1 MAEELDPMT
10 HLPEEGDPI
19 KTKSSDD
26 FLKQLGK
33 NLVKPTLGTTIT
45 TKRDGINL
53 GGSFE
58 IENSNVGGIFDY
70 SKKADVKSYL
80 GTEFAAQNME
90 ELNKAIAENQ
100 TWTSELGRT
109 AANLIPNIAAGILEN
124 VGYMAELPG
133 AILGYDQDFNN
144 GLVEWSKKNRNP
156 FGEIYRKN
164 PNAVI
169 DTSDSAWWFE
179 QGGGL
184 FESIGEFA
192 AFGWGVGGGLGKVSS
207 AIARGVN
214 AGSKV
219 TRGLKGL
226 GQVGTSASLA
236 YTEGAMSGATVFEEV
251 YGKEYSK
258 LAELG
263 VDPLEADRLARV
275 KASESAVTTV
285 KLNTAINTM
294 LNMSSVIPFSKMST
308 MRKAEKYGINR
319 RAGETNDSLL
329 ARLNEAKAKGIAPTT
344 LKSVQRYTG
353 EAIQESAEELTN
365 VVAERVGLDTEGEK
379 SFTEHLEEA
388 FKSEEGFLSMAL
400 GAIGGVVQTG
410 VTRRLPTQKT
420 PQLKDGKPVTDK
432 DGKIVYDRI
441 SRRKLEKQ
449 TDINAHADFIT
460 SITDDLNNFQ
470 KLTTDLRSA
479 VQKGDKNKIKQIK
492 RDIFN
497 ISASN
502 AIRKG
507 AGEELK
513 ESYRQIANLSADDA
527 VEAGLAENPND
538 TEYKQLAQEA
548 IEDITEADKQW
559 KAFANKYNYGDEE
572 AVGLGKHVFNTWL
585 AKQGH
590 QKTSKQLRRENEL
603 LKNKIE
609 GEDAEGVVDAF
620 VAVQTLEKEL
630 ELQEAELQEVKKLKK
645 EIGKKGERR
654 KNRQKLKSKYGSINV
669 NDISAI
675 IEKDSEKIALQLLE
689 AQEKLKQ
696 IKLDYIEAYEN
707 EYNTKKEEHDAKYTK
722 LNKAQQQQDDAQISK
737 GKRKKVEPV
746 PYPIP
751 KKSDE
756 DLMEELFNTTQRN
769 ANTLGDI
776 STNESYAKHFDKQ
789 ASILEGSLT
798 EITSS
803 KGRTAFVKAA
813 RKDLNEKIEE
823 QKKRE
828 EKAKSKEGKAKT
840 AARKAKAKAKPKG
853 DHSGEAPTKS
863 DIKEAEKNTEKSTRE
878 SDEVWKAAFN
888 ALNVPKAGEENSPMF
903 TVSEENF
910 PSKLEGEFA
919 RYDIIKKLLLALEAE
934 EEIDITDFT
943 QIAKRGNEVLGA
955 KAFASIFGS
964 LRSIYSDVANRPEV
978 AGPEFEY
985 SQIFRTTEEQEE
997 IDSDS
1002 ISLPVNNST
1011 KEMEIK
1017 DYEKLIGEVEDAII
1031 NNTGDDS
1038 VEIKDNKG
1046 NIIGLGDLI
1055 VPAGTAFAYL
1065 AQEYGEEK
1073 FKSGRIKFSRK
1084 TTSSNEL
1091 LDSMQEPLLLSPNYY
1106 QPGEKVTI
1114 REAKEFQTV
1123 EDGEEVTYDSLAAK
1137 GEDFIPIGIYNSE
1150 GALIAYLHVPS
1161 WITPK
1166 NVANHD
1172 GNVEEQI
1179 ETLKAIRKEVLDKGE
1194 ISSEIDFKSFGKLV
1208 YNSVHE
1214 LKKDTK
1220 SKDIFIPKMRN
1231 VSEAFP
1237 DPKLTIAIGK
1247 SGTAHLAPGR
1257 QISLP
1262 DGGQLIN
1269 KKELLDGV
1277 PYAIVPT
1284 PVKGSYIAL
1293 PVRTKQIGS
1302 EYAESIAAAL
1312 DIYFDFKGGNRGDN
1326 LTDSQKKLLNDLKSE
1341 YNIDLSTEAGM
1352 EEYFSLFGYNSFLDN
1367 EQLAEINK
1375 NDSGKKY
1382 FSVKGNGIMLAGEL
1396 SRNITSYS
1404 NTDPESPGWLQ
1415 QRDMV
1420 VNHLSDM
1427 YMSLKLENL
1436 TETEAFSLPV
1446 IINNNGELSIEDRN
1460 NKKTYKDFVTGHT
1473 ETNLNALDLG
1483 NGEYAYMSQPVITI
1497 KKPKI
1502 SKEKPTQ
1509 QTSDELELKYSPVD
1523 MSTYGKTFSQADI
1536 SEGGKKIIFNSYRQV
1551 FKIKDGILTTTI
1563 NDADGKTFYPIS
1575 VDLNN
1580 TPEYKK
1586 YQEAKDKLD
1595 AERKRL
1601 VAEGVKG
1608 IDDMLRGMG
1617 ASMEVAKRQ
1626 MLEVLKNEIGKK
1638 NSVASRPNAK
1648 FSQPTQ
1654 QSSEDVTPKKTGEKI
1669 AVYVTP
1675 NSVGKIKNPEIAPF
1689 IIEVRDDG
1697 TAEVSIANSEWALSS
1712 YHNIEPLFLQ
1722 YGNMEE
1728 GDNLTIIEPAIV
1740 REQSDGTW
1748 AIIEK
1753 GKVATNSKGIKLAQE
1768 DLQEEQQQSTQEA
1781 TGKIELG
1788 DTGVSLDL
1796 GNMDL
1801 SEDED
1806 SPMLVNLSSEI
1817 TETAKEMSFAVGRN
1831 KDLVQT
1837 LNNVENIAKSL
1848 GTSVDK
1854 VLGAGGMGT
1863 AILLKNGKVL
1873 KLTGDPKEILT
1884 AQKLVKNPIPG
1895 MANYESVNLL
1905 NNGIASI
1912 VLEQL
1917 KMPSNQQQK
1926 WFDLRKELLIENE
1939 DFKNFKEGIL
1949 KFENTTNKLAKS
1961 WFENKAYLDLS
1972 EPLPNN
1978 IKERW
1983 NKEKL
1988 TKKEKAFWDSFSEEE
2003 FNNLKNAKES
2013 LNITSAEIK
2022 GDNLGFNKQNELILF
2037 DATEDISQ
2045 EDAKEW
2051 IKNNIK
2057 ISTEEDSAMPYTEA
2071 QQQVTATSIKGY
2083 VLPNTS
2089 LFRQQQIIG
2098 TVNAAIMGT
2107 LQTRKEKALLSGN
2120 KKEGELN
2127 SEEVY
2132 GLLKTHFENLI
2143 APEKNP
2149 HPILKKRLENVLS
2162 MWDDVTN
2169 ISKRQ
2174 LRALGILSTKE
2185 ELAKKDD
2192 TDIEILGS
2200 QDEVSEL
2207 DTALSEMESNYEKI
2221 NYSDSLTFMIDGK
2234 KTMSSR
2240 LRQFFAFVP
2249 DTGKSYLGGEIFV
2262 PFDTVINTL
2271 NEELAGVENSEEA
2284 MLSALK
2290 TAADRAQDSEGNSW
2304 MNNLVELV
2312 EEAPTHIKNEIMV
2325 FGSKHYANFKT
2336 VLWEI
2341 KSRPVPGSYGTQYE
2355 KVPTMRVIDTNRYA
2369 ISKVIESQWQENIK
2383 SRELVTLSSEGDMII
2398 DETVAKEMVQSYE
2411 RIVELVKDNDDNAL
2425 VELRGWLNEMGVN
2438 ISKEALQEI
2447 KLKSKYLFKRGGEF
2461 KSQFRKNGIFF
2472 HMNERLKGINDGSK
2486 KEQESSLESRN
2497 PLLRDSGVKE
2507 LARVEAK
2514 YTTNH
2519 LTNSHKNG
2527 KNQTVFSYSMNK
2539 ALTHRFNEL
2548 MVGEVLEKLKDNPF
2562 TSFTAVQ
2569 EGAGDL
2575 KISSYNSLWAKSLY
2589 KEIDPLFKKHF
2600 NVTYLDTISQEGN
2613 SNAVSSFSEMSP
2625 KELELAK
2632 ITLFFNQNLAAT
2644 YKEGSRRKYNRY
2656 ISHFMMP
2663 TLSDKTTMPIVT
2675 ALKYNVPK
2683 EFNGNK
2689 IDLNGDAAREL
2700 SVIARAEIDRIN
2712 YHTKNSENK
2721 DYIGNKLEGYKD
2733 GANKFLFF
2741 PFLNKEVLEYTN
2753 PDSLDLIWDGDTVK
2767 TDDAAKAEIKRL
2779 IIENVGKLID
2789 NKVANWMQ
2797 DEFIV
2802 PGKRPN
2808 NPYDFKL
2815 FDRNYKRELFEIKE
2829 GTKEEQN
2836 LKRAQYAA
2844 ADYVI
2849 NQIIANANMM
2859 QIIAGDPAMFYKKA
2873 KKENATILDDVKA
2886 TWDNIGKRLAK
2897 EIAPGL
2903 DIPKGPKDRYTSIFL
2918 KDITGAS
2925 KNFKEIEKSLT
2936 KAGLPKEAID
2946 EYLNMDITDAQEYTT
2961 GLEHVYIMYQMG
2973 KLTDEEYKQ
2982 ITDKLKKGE
2991 DLDTKELGKVLQT
3004 MKPVYAK
3011 NINDSASK
3019 LERVVYIKSSSFP
3032 LLPQITKGLEIDKLR
3047 QMMEGVDEKGNLLP
3061 GVSPEEA
3068 RNKISRASY
3077 NTAAKLGSIESID
3090 WRAAT
3095 AEEAYATYSVQ
3106 NMQDRSGMRIQQEL
3120 PFSETKSEITKGTQE
3135 TALLFINILDSKG
3148 FKYKGEKLTGKKLS
3162 DKFNELHGKIF
3173 ADGRKKVLEEIADA
3187 NGNLDIRK
3195 LQKLLLD
3202 EAKNK
3207 GYSISDIQS
3216 LNLHNLSESRVKLSM
3231 PLWASSSANKF
3242 ESLLTSII
3250 SNRVTK
3256 IKTRGFSGPV
3266 GSEAGFT
3273 LKEGEDAKK
3282 DLKDN
3287 RIVFTDS
3294 FDPKQGLLPMR
3305 PGVDEDGEKV
3315 MLPAQ
3320 IIAPFKHTDNN
3331 GKVLDLKDFITEVDG
3346 KQMLDL
3352 DKLPKELLKSY
3363 NFRTPTQGPN
3373 STAMVEIVGFLPYEM
3388 GDLILAPQDFVAQMG
3403 QDFDIDKLG
3412 AYLYNTNLV
3421 YKKSVINEEDDAR
3434 ILAEYNEWAKGKES
3448 PSREEYARETSGV
3461 YFTKGEDGVGFFV
3474 DTEKNKRQIER
3485 LEKYETTKEDG
3496 DVYSWQNDL
3505 LDIRFAVVSNAA
3517 NEVRAQVSEP
3527 LLFGKLKVKG
3537 KPDVTDMVMNGARAK
3552 RIAAENIFMGISA
3565 EYQKQVFYAGK
3576 AGQIGIGVFSTDSKF
3591 NAIAQIA
3598 DSNGKTL
3605 RSTKEDVDENGNNII
3620 VDNPITFKVWDNKKK
3635 EYKDLPSSDL
3645 SSKSSVT
3652 DPKRYKSQIIAGFQS
3667 ASVDNANEQILQ
3679 KLNINNT
3686 TFNAFSAFN
3695 QLGWEEEYSVGVMA
3709 QDIMFDLVAEIENQ
3723 KDSIGGNYTR
3733 DNIETAKNT
3742 VLERSM
3748 LERRF
3753 NNDREAMEAW
3763 LTEQNANPYLSKE
3776 ELEAAITEGVEYV
3789 NYDRVQYL
3797 ALNYFEQANE
3807 LGENLRKIKYAINTD
3822 SKHLGKSL
3830 IETSH
3835 KENSV
3840 NQLEKNTAVSNALA
3854 LLGEI
3859 VVENIAGFPNS
3870 ELVPNTIPGYAT
3882 KEGLFLANKLF
3893 KDLFPYK
3900 KEGVKL
3906 VTKEILELAG
3916 IDESKMTKYMEA
3928 QRKVFNDMK
3937 SYLWARGELKLIDAT
3952 SAEERQR
3959 LMFDR
3964 SELQEIT
3971 EEFTRA
3977 DNSIGTR
3984 IVAKRVSVGEP
3995 SLASRVREFQ
4005 KTVPGERNPLMR
4017 LLTTDID
4024 LSGKTPSVVEYNSA
4038 AGENLDEAMLHS
4050 ALIELLNSSN
4060 EETRTL
4066 GQDLI
4071 NYAVLTGFTQG
4082 ATNFVKYVSPAYLNA
4097 MGVNAAFREF
4107 DSQLNSVDIFGGVT
4121 SKSDFAISRFARQFF
4136 QNNPDFAPKLDK
4148 KYVKKENGKFP
4159 KEFVLDQKDELSHL
4173 LKVSSELGGTYTNV
4187 IAVSDTSSTKKYR
4200 LYESVK
4206 VADNGSSVIFRQ
4218 LDTAGYKKGISEYSP
4233 ELSEVK
4239 SGIEGNKASAF
4250 TKAPIKGKDPRIPA
4264 AFNSGGKTEINT
4276 SLTNS
4281 IYTEY
4286 GLFGEN
4292 NRPINTF
4299 GGKGTT
4305 VIVNALNQIE
4315 RLATSNGERVMAG
4328 VLAKAVE
4335 VLNPN
4340 LDIRV
4345 GDMRIPAPEYG
4356 GPTFTKAIGKGIN
4369 MRPELIPGL
4378 SIIGINTSN
4387 DAHKTRT
4394 DINETIMHELTH
4406 ALTVTSLDTKAG
4418 KKITELYDDIYY
4430 EATAKNGSLV
4440 GTKIGNFTLNLETL
4454 VDFENSYND
4463 WVSLKNKTKFN
4474 KEEQA
4479 KIDKWNKYLE
4489 DGALEVLYPF
4499 VNAKEFVTAAMTNP
4513 DFQLWLN
4520 SIDHVKSED
4529 KSVWQKLLDLISDL
4543 FADFTIGDTGE
4554 KVAKGKV
4561 LEASLASI
4569 LNIIEENSAGA
4580 FSASLDTS
4588 PFIGGDTNTLNNPV
4602 EFTNHSGGALGAD
4615 SMFDTIGKEFGQENH
4630 RHYYYGSK
4638 TPKGNVLLTESQVK
4652 EGIVEMNKAAKIL
4665 GKNPSKQSTI
4675 NLLARNW
4682 FQVKNADAVFAI
4694 APLEDTKTPIVEGGT
4709 GWAVAMAWEN
4719 NKPINVFDT
4728 KTNTWFLLNKK
4739 LSNRPI
4745 ELLEAPVLTKNFA
4758 GIGSRNITEAGK
4770 QAIRDVYEK
4779 TFSTQPT
4786 IKETFKVGD
4795 KVIVN
4800 KKKSTYYNQEGT
4812 YTGLASDGIKHRVL
4826 LSDKKTMQYL
4836 PENLTKKIEEAPKK
4850 IIKGKEIPE
4859 DILNPGTREITL
4871 PNGTKIFLNKGQDKA
4886 VNEVED
4892 FLNDPNK
4899 DVFTLVGRGG
4909 TGKTTIIN
4917 EALEGK
4923 AFIAAAPT
4931 NKAKDVIAK
4940 AIGDETLQKTFT
4952 IDQILAS
4959 SAQWVKGKK
4968 VFIPDTKK
4976 IQIGKAPITRANIIV
4991 IDEASMIT
4999 QQTLDW
5005 ILKYKRPGA
5014 KIIFMGDNV
5023 QLAPVDT
5030 ESKVA
5035 TILSPVFKIPGAKLT
5050 ERMRQGE
5057 DHPIVALTDLYA
5069 KNVELFQNK
5078 KKGVPNPLPLD
5089 ARKTNIDKVADSG
5102 LVFANNFNDVIS
5114 SVISD
5119 IKKDEAN
5126 GNFDNTKVIAYT
5138 NKAVTNAN
5146 KKIREILN
5154 PDAKLKYDKGDV
5166 IIMKEAYLIDNT
5178 VVINNSETVKVVESV
5193 AMSKQDTRLGIKVSG
5208 VSTMV
5213 KNSKDYEIP
5222 MEILDD
5228 VSKALVKKKIN
5239 SLREAAIKN
5248 RSLWKNYYRAMDHVS
5263 ETYGNV
5269 DYGYAITSHKSQ
5281 GSTYRNVYVMEN
5293 DIMTTT
5299 GPSLQNKNQSMYV
5312 ATSRASHKLT
5322 VISVANKKGA
5332 ELENLTADIEG
5343 AIDMSSYDEGRNAP
5357 IDLGSEP
5364 YRGEDSGEDSDD
5376 DIWGM
5381 LDGTN
5386 VDHLPM
5392 GRNRGGNISD
5402 AQYRALLKHLSKEF
5416 LLQKKKY
5423 WSNGRQ
5429 YQKAKIFGNVQGHKL
5444 AREIQAAY
5452 PWMGVHVNPIEGGK
5466 VRLALYD
5473 NRPNK
5478 PRIEDTSEDA
5488 PMSMSERISK
5498 AEGEN
5503 KTSSQITLEYL
5514 QTRLNN
5520 INKAISDFRGQP
5532 KKEHALTVRKEIVEA
5547 EMESVINDET
5557 NSNLLRIA
5565 DRELSIAREIYNQ
5578 ARLGDTDYEYIAAS
5592 LNQIRGVAE
5601 FWQSINLFTSEE
5613 MSGSFLTPVGQP
5625 EGTPKIKTYSP
5636 NVQRM
5641 QAIITEA
5648 NQLQKD
5654 SSEEMAKNMI
5664 KAMNSTS
5671 GINLS
5676 TLKES
5681 SDLKQFKDISWIKSR
5696 TMSLN
5701 RQDNELLQAMSVI
5714 MKQATARSNDE
5725 ARIKFKELDTLSTN
5739 ARKTA
5744 EFKAQGWDLFAQV
5757 NKDGDKT
5764 GDVVGRFSQDYF
5776 DERRKQANIAK
5787 KLNTP
5792 KGWERFN
5799 QWKRDNEIIFDV
5811 RKLFFEDGDG
5821 KFDEAD
5827 KNAHIEELKEILG
5840 EKGFEKQYDIVNTR
5854 YLRYLGRKEAAY
5866 IDIETKGEDIGT
5878 TEGMKLLWEK
5888 KNSPF
5893 IYCDTVIDGSKNLM
5907 NDKFVKSEG
5916 YAFTAT
5922 VPRTVNSKGK
5932 ATGWY
5937 DEKFSTIENNDALM
5951 EFYNF
5956 FTDTT
5961 SELVDFLPRHLTQDV
5976 QVNTLPEL
5984 RRTLIEKIYSQKNLK
5999 NGFQGIHDSIKEMI
6013 STREISDTSNYEINP
6028 ATGQI
6033 NPTSP
6038 VRMLQGKISPE
6049 EKSYDLDKVLKAFA
6063 TMAISYKHTSRVENL
6078 LRNAQTIV
6086 NDADEIFE
6094 TSDNRLIKQKG
6105 GSVQRVKGGL
6115 SRTKDLLNYG
6125 IESFYGMRK
6134 PESGVSSQKFYT
6146 TEEHKIKKKATEEM
6160 AAVTERHNNEEITTE
6175 EYEAIIEEIEE
6186 KYNLKDLGMNLTGS
6200 KVAKQF
6206 MKYVQLKG
6214 MGWNVVSATT
6224 NLIFGVLSNM
6234 NHASGRRDFSLNQM
6248 RRAFSV
6254 MLHTSAAALSGGLAT
6269 SKTAKKVR
6277 SLMMKYDVLKEFNE
6291 EAATSTKNANDKK
6304 KGLRKLNPYNM
6315 QSSSEYFGQGQVMV
6329 AYMMATGLDG
6339 KKLTRQEIK
6348 DGKTSLWE
6356 AYDENG
6362 NFTKENAGNV
6372 EWEGNIDNL
6381 EHNKAK
6387 YDFQLK
6393 LDQILESI
6401 HGNYNPTS
6409 PILAKKTVWGAM
6421 LFQYRSWM
6429 PEGIAS
6435 RMEIENTDT
6444 ILGRK
6449 RKGRYRT
6456 YGSLGFK
6463 DSVSVMLKQI
6473 AMQGDKAFEG
6483 DFYSDGRGG
6492 KKGPMSEID
6501 KENMRRNLFGLAS
6514 LAALYGLGLA
6524 LKALSGDDDDEEIT
6538 NYFLNQ
6544 IYRLETDLTFYTS
6557 PESFEAL
6564 LQNPI
6569 PAFGTISDGFNL
6581 MGSVKDYLMGED
6593 IIKNGP
6599 YAGESR
6605 LGRNIIKVTPFENLT
6620 LKLKMHLGEELSEK

>member
-1 MAEELDPMT
+1 MPQEL
-10 HLPEEGDPI
+10 
-19 KTKSSDD
+19 
-26 FLKQLGK
+26 
-33 NLVKPTLGTTIT
+33 
-45 TKRDGINL
+45 
-53 GGSFE
+53 
-58 IENSNVGGIFDY
+58 
-70 SKKADVKSYL
+70 
-80 GTEFAAQNME
+80 
-90 ELNKAIAENQ
+90 
-100 TWTSELGRT
+100 RT
-109 AANLIPNIAAGILEN
+109 
-124 VGYMAELPG
+124 
-133 AILGYDQDFNN
+133 
-144 GLVEWSKKNRNP
+144 
-156 FGEIYRKN
+156 
-164 PNAVI
+164 
-169 DTSDSAWWFE
+169 
-179 QGGGL
+179 
-184 FESIGEFA
+184 
-192 AFGWGVGGGLGKVSS
+192 
-207 AIARGVN
+207 
-214 AGSKV
+214 
-219 TRGLKGL
+219 
-226 GQVGTSASLA
+226 
-236 YTEGAMSGATVFEEV
+236 
-251 YGKEYSK
+251 
-258 LAELG
+258 
-263 VDPLEADRLARV
+263 
-275 KASESAVTTV
+275 
-285 KLNTAINTM
+285 
-294 LNMSSVIPFSKMST
+294 
-308 MRKAEKYGINR
+308 
-319 RAGETNDSLL
+319 
-329 ARLNEAKAKGIAPTT
+329 
-344 LKSVQRYTG
+344 
-353 EAIQESAEELTN
+353 
-365 VVAERVGLDTEGEK
+365 
-379 SFTEHLEEA
+379 
-388 FKSEEGFLSMAL
+388 
-400 GAIGGVVQTG
+400 
-410 VTRRLPTQKT
+410 
-420 PQLKDGKPVTDK
+420 
-432 DGKIVYDRI
+432 
-441 SRRKLEKQ
+441 
-449 TDINAHADFIT
+449 
-460 SITDDLNNFQ
+460 
-470 KLTTDLRSA
+470 
-479 VQKGDKNKIKQIK
+479 
-492 RDIFN
+492 
-497 ISASN
+497 
-502 AIRKG
+502 
-507 AGEELK
+507 
-513 ESYRQIANLSADDA
+513 
-527 VEAGLAENPND
+527 
-538 TEYKQLAQEA
+538 
-548 IEDITEADKQW
+548 
-559 KAFANKYNYGDEE
+559 
-572 AVGLGKHVFNTWL
+572 
-585 AKQGH
+585 
-590 QKTSKQLRRENEL
+590 
-603 LKNKIE
+603 
-609 GEDAEGVVDAF
+609 
-620 VAVQTLEKEL
+620 
-630 ELQEAELQEVKKLKK
+630 
-645 EIGKKGERR
+645 
-654 KNRQKLKSKYGSINV
+654 
-669 NDISAI
+669 
-675 IEKDSEKIALQLLE
+675 
-689 AQEKLKQ
+689 
-696 IKLDYIEAYEN
+696 
-707 EYNTKKEEHDAKYTK
+707 
-722 LNKAQQQQDDAQISK
+722 
-737 GKRKKVEPV
+737 
-746 PYPIP
+746 
-751 KKSDE
+751 
-756 DLMEELFNTTQRN
+756 
-769 ANTLGDI
+769 
-776 STNESYAKHFDKQ
+776 
-789 ASILEGSLT
+789 
-798 EITSS
+798 
-803 KGRTAFVKAA
+803 
-813 RKDLNEKIEE
+813 
-823 QKKRE
+823 
-828 EKAKSKEGKAKT
+828 
-840 AARKAKAKAKPKG
+840 
-853 DHSGEAPTKS
+853 
-863 DIKEAEKNTEKSTRE
+863 
-878 SDEVWKAAFN
+878 
-888 ALNVPKAGEENSPMF
+888 
-903 TVSEENF
+903 
-910 PSKLEGEFA
+910 
-919 RYDIIKKLLLALEAE
+919 
-934 EEIDITDFT
+934 
-943 QIAKRGNEVLGA
+943 
-955 KAFASIFGS
+955 
-964 LRSIYSDVANRPEV
+964 
-978 AGPEFEY
+978 
-985 SQIFRTTEEQEE
+985 
-997 IDSDS
+997 
-1002 ISLPVNNST
+1002 
-1011 KEMEIK
+1011 
-1017 DYEKLIGEVEDAII
+1017 
-1031 NNTGDDS
+1031 
-1038 VEIKDNKG
+1038 
-1046 NIIGLGDLI
+1046 
-1055 VPAGTAFAYL
+1055 
-1065 AQEYGEEK
+1065 
-1073 FKSGRIKFSRK
+1073 
-1084 TTSSNEL
+1084 
-1091 LDSMQEPLLLSPNYY
+1091 
-1106 QPGEKVTI
+1106 
-1114 REAKEFQTV
+1114 
-1123 EDGEEVTYDSLAAK
+1123 
-1137 GEDFIPIGIYNSE
+1137 
-1150 GALIAYLHVPS
+1150 
-1161 WITPK
+1161 
-1166 NVANHD
+1166 
-1172 GNVEEQI
+1172 
-1179 ETLKAIRKEVLDKGE
+1179 
-1194 ISSEIDFKSFGKLV
+1194 
-1208 YNSVHE
+1208 
-1214 LKKDTK
+1214 
-1220 SKDIFIPKMRN
+1220 
-1231 VSEAFP
+1231 
-1237 DPKLTIAIGK
+1237 
-1247 SGTAHLAPGR
+1247 
-1257 QISLP
+1257 
-1262 DGGQLIN
+1262 
-1269 KKELLDGV
+1269 
-1277 PYAIVPT
+1277 
-1284 PVKGSYIAL
+1284 
-1293 PVRTKQIGS
+1293 
-1302 EYAESIAAAL
+1302 
-1312 DIYFDFKGGNRGDN
+1312 
-1326 LTDSQKKLLNDLKSE
+1326 
-1341 YNIDLSTEAGM
+1341 
-1352 EEYFSLFGYNSFLDN
+1352 
-1367 EQLAEINK
+1367 
-1375 NDSGKKY
+1375 
-1382 FSVKGNGIMLAGEL
+1382 
-1396 SRNITSYS
+1396 
-1404 NTDPESPGWLQ
+1404 
-1415 QRDMV
+1415 
-1420 VNHLSDM
+1420 
-1427 YMSLKLENL
+1427 
-1436 TETEAFSLPV
+1436 
-1446 IINNNGELSIEDRN
+1446 
-1460 NKKTYKDFVTGHT
+1460 
-1473 ETNLNALDLG
+1473 
-1483 NGEYAYMSQPVITI
+1483 
-1497 KKPKI
+1497 
-1502 SKEKPTQ
+1502 
-1509 QTSDELELKYSPVD
+1509 
-1523 MSTYGKTFSQADI
+1523 
-1536 SEGGKKIIFNSYRQV
+1536 
-1551 FKIKDGILTTTI
+1551 
-1563 NDADGKTFYPIS
+1563 
-1575 VDLNN
+1575 
-1580 TPEYKK
+1580 
-1586 YQEAKDKLD
+1586 
-1595 AERKRL
+1595 
-1601 VAEGVKG
+1601 
-1608 IDDMLRGMG
+1608 G
-1617 ASMEVAKRQ
+1617 AS
-1626 MLEVLKNEIGKK
+1626 
-1638 NSVASRPNAK
+1638 
-1648 FSQPTQ
+1648 
-1654 QSSEDVTPKKTGEKI
+1654 
-1669 AVYVTP
+1669 
-1675 NSVGKIKNPEIAPF
+1675 
-1689 IIEVRDDG
+1689 
-1697 TAEVSIANSEWALSS
+1697 
-1712 YHNIEPLFLQ
+1712 
-1722 YGNMEE
+1722 
-1728 GDNLTIIEPAIV
+1728 
-1740 REQSDGTW
+1740 
-1748 AIIEK
+1748 
-1753 GKVATNSKGIKLAQE
+1753 
-1768 DLQEEQQQSTQEA
+1768 
-1781 TGKIELG
+1781 
-1788 DTGVSLDL
+1788 
-1796 GNMDL
+1796 
-1801 SEDED
+1801 
-1806 SPMLVNLSSEI
+1806 
-1817 TETAKEMSFAVGRN
+1817 
-1831 KDLVQT
+1831 
-1837 LNNVENIAKSL
+1837 
-1848 GTSVDK
+1848 
-1854 VLGAGGMGT
+1854 
-1863 AILLKNGKVL
+1863 
-1873 KLTGDPKEILT
+1873 
-1884 AQKLVKNPIPG
+1884 
-1895 MANYESVNLL
+1895 
-1905 NNGIASI
+1905 
-1912 VLEQL
+1912 
-1917 KMPSNQQQK
+1917 
-1926 WFDLRKELLIENE
+1926 
-1939 DFKNFKEGIL
+1939 
-1949 KFENTTNKLAKS
+1949 
-1961 WFENKAYLDLS
+1961 
-1972 EPLPNN
+1972 
-1978 IKERW
+1978 
-1983 NKEKL
+1983 
-1988 TKKEKAFWDSFSEEE
+1988 
-2003 FNNLKNAKES
+2003 
-2013 LNITSAEIK
+2013 
-2022 GDNLGFNKQNELILF
+2022 
-2037 DATEDISQ
+2037 
-2045 EDAKEW
+2045 
-2051 IKNNIK
+2051 
-2057 ISTEEDSAMPYTEA
+2057 
-2071 QQQVTATSIKGY
+2071 
-2083 VLPNTS
+2083 
-2089 LFRQQQIIG
+2089 
-2098 TVNAAIMGT
+2098 
-2107 LQTRKEKALLSGN
+2107 
-2120 KKEGELN
+2120 
-2127 SEEVY
+2127 
-2132 GLLKTHFENLI
+2132 
-2143 APEKNP
+2143 
-2149 HPILKKRLENVLS
+2149 
-2162 MWDDVTN
+2162 
-2169 ISKRQ
+2169 
-2174 LRALGILSTKE
+2174 
-2185 ELAKKDD
+2185 
-2192 TDIEILGS
+2192 
-2200 QDEVSEL
+2200 
-2207 DTALSEMESNYEKI
+2207 
-2221 NYSDSLTFMIDGK
+2221 
-2234 KTMSSR
+2234 
-2240 LRQFFAFVP
+2240 
-2249 DTGKSYLGGEIFV
+2249 
-2262 PFDTVINTL
+2262 
-2271 NEELAGVENSEEA
+2271 
-2284 MLSALK
+2284 
-2290 TAADRAQDSEGNSW
+2290 
-2304 MNNLVELV
+2304 
-2312 EEAPTHIKNEIMV
+2312 
-2325 FGSKHYANFKT
+2325 
-2336 VLWEI
+2336 
-2341 KSRPVPGSYGTQYE
+2341 
-2355 KVPTMRVIDTNRYA
+2355 
-2369 ISKVIESQWQENIK
+2369 
-2383 SRELVTLSSEGDMII
+2383 
-2398 DETVAKEMVQSYE
+2398 
-2411 RIVELVKDNDDNAL
+2411 
-2425 VELRGWLNEMGVN
+2425 
-2438 ISKEALQEI
+2438 
-2447 KLKSKYLFKRGGEF
+2447 
-2461 KSQFRKNGIFF
+2461 
-2472 HMNERLKGINDGSK
+2472 
-2486 KEQESSLESRN
+2486 
-2497 PLLRDSGVKE
+2497 
-2507 LARVEAK
+2507 
-2514 YTTNH
+2514 
-2519 LTNSHKNG
+2519 
-2527 KNQTVFSYSMNK
+2527 
-2539 ALTHRFNEL
+2539 
-2548 MVGEVLEKLKDNPF
+2548 
-2562 TSFTAVQ
+2562 
-2569 EGAGDL
+2569 
-2575 KISSYNSLWAKSLY
+2575 
-2589 KEIDPLFKKHF
+2589 
-2600 NVTYLDTISQEGN
+2600 
-2613 SNAVSSFSEMSP
+2613 
-2625 KELELAK
+2625 
-2632 ITLFFNQNLAAT
+2632 
-2644 YKEGSRRKYNRY
+2644 
-2656 ISHFMMP
+2656 
-2663 TLSDKTTMPIVT
+2663 
-2675 ALKYNVPK
+2675 
-2683 EFNGNK
+2683 
-2689 IDLNGDAAREL
+2689 
-2700 SVIARAEIDRIN
+2700 
-2712 YHTKNSENK
+2712 
-2721 DYIGNKLEGYKD
+2721 
-2733 GANKFLFF
+2733 
-2741 PFLNKEVLEYTN
+2741 
-2753 PDSLDLIWDGDTVK
+2753 SLDLIWDGNTVK

-2779 IIENVGKLID
+2779 IVENVGKLID

-2815 FDRNYKRELFEIKE
+2815 FDQNYKRELFKIKE
-2829 GTKEEQN
+2829 GTTEERN

-2849 NQIIANANMM
+2849 NQIIANANIM
-2859 QIIAGDPAMFYKKA
+2859 QLIAGDPAMFYKKA

-2918 KDITGAS
+2918 KDIRDAS

-2946 EYLNMDITDAQEYTT
+2946 EYLNMDIADAQEYTT

-3011 NINDSASK
+3011 LINDNASK

-3032 LLPQITKGLEIDKLR
+3032 LLPQITKGLKIDKLR

-3090 WRAAT
+3090 WRTAT

-3148 FKYKGEKLTGKKLS
+3148 FKYKGEKLTGKQLS

-3173 ADGRKKVLEEIADA
+3173 AYGREKVLEEIADA

-3216 LNLHNLSESRVKLSM
+3216 LDLHNLSESRVKLSM

-3273 LKEGEDAKK
+3273 LKEGEDAKEY
-3282 DLKDN
+3282 LKDN
-3287 RIVFTDS
+3287 KIVVTDS
-3294 FDPKQGLLPMR
+3294 FDPEQGLLPMR
-3305 PGVDEDGEKV
+3305 LGVDEDGEKV

-3403 QDFDIDKLG
+3403 QDFDIDKLS

-3474 DTEKNKRQIER
+3474 DTEKNKREIER

-3505 LDIRFAVVSNAA
+3505 LDIRFAVVSNPA

-3565 EYQKQVFYAGK
+3565 EYQKQVVYAGK

-3605 RSTKEDVDENGNNII
+3605 RSTKTEEDKDGNTII

-3635 EYKDLPSSDL
+3635 EYKDLPSSNL

-3679 KLNINNT
+3679 KVNINNT

-3709 QDIMFDLVAEIENQ
+3709 QDIIFDLVAEIENQ

-3733 DNIETAKNT
+3733 DNIGTAKNT

-3753 NNDREAMEAW
+3753 NNDREAMEEWKA
-3763 LTEQNANPYLSKE
+3763 EQDANPYLSKE

-3797 ALNYFEQANE
+3797 ALNYFEQANK

-3840 NQLEKNTAVSNALA
+3840 KQLEENTAVSNAVA

-3859 VVENIAGFPNS
+3859 VVENITGFPS
-3870 ELVPNTIPGYAT
+3870 RRLVPNTIPGYAT

-3893 KDLFPYK
+3893 KDLFPYE

-3906 VTKEILELAG
+3906 VTKEILKLAG
-3916 IDESKMTKYMEA
+3916 IDESNMTKYMEA

-3959 LMFDR
+3959 LMFDK

-3984 IVAKRVSVGEP
+3984 IVEKRVSVGEP
-3995 SLASRVREFQ
+3995 SLASRGKEFQ
-4005 KTVPGERNPLMR
+4005 KTVPGERNPLMG

-4024 LSGKTPSVVEYNSA
+4024 LSGKTPSVIEYNSA

-4060 EETRTL
+4060 EDTRTL

-4159 KEFVLDQKDELSHL
+4159 KEFVLDQKDELNHL

-4200 LYESVK
+4200 LYEAVK
-4206 VADNGSSVIFRQ
+4206 VAKNGSSVIFRQ

-4250 TKAPIKGKDPRIPA
+4250 TKAPIEGKDPRIPA

-4299 GGKGTT
+4299 GGTGTT

-4345 GDMRIPAPEYG
+4345 GNIRIPAPEYG
-4356 GPTFTKAIGKGIN
+4356 DSKTTKAIGRGIN
-4369 MRPELIPGL
+4369 MRPESVPGL

-4387 DAHKTRT
+4387 DVHKTRT

-4406 ALTVTSLDTKAG
+4406 ALTVTSLNTKAG

-4430 EATAKNGSLV
+4430 EATAKDGSLV

-4463 WVSLKNKTKFN
+4463 WTSLKGKTKFN
-4474 KEEQA
+4474 EKERA
-4479 KIDKWNKYLE
+4479 KLDKWNKYVE
-4489 DGALEVLYPF
+4489 DGAVEVLYPF

-4569 LNIIEENSAGA
+4569 LNIVEENSAGA

-4588 PFIGGDTNTLNNPV
+4588 PFIGGDT
-4602 EFTNHSGGALGAD
+4602 
-4615 SMFDTIGKEFGQENH
+4615 I
-4630 RHYYYGSK
+4630 
-4638 TPKGNVLLTESQVK
+4638 KGNTIKRNYVDLENIITDFEAGVQELFNEPTIEKYETAVSNYEFDLSAELSDSLRKDIESK
-4652 EGIVEMNKAAKIL
+4652 L
-4665 GKNPSKQSTI
+4665 
-4675 NLLARNW
+4675 RD
-4682 FQVKNADAVFAI
+4682 VKNSF
-4694 APLEDTKTPIVEGGT
+4694 T
-4709 GWAVAMAWEN
+4709 
-4719 NKPINVFDT
+4719 
-4728 KTNTWFLLNKK
+4728 
-4739 LSNRPI
+4739 
-4745 ELLEAPVLTKNFA
+4745 
-4758 GIGSRNITEAGK
+4758 IT
-4770 QAIRDVYEK
+4770 Q
-4779 TFSTQPT
+4779 STQPT
-4786 IKETFKVGD
+4786 TKETFKVGD

-4826 LSDKKTMQYL
+4826 LSDGKTMQYL

-4850 IIKGKEIPE
+4850 IIKDKEIPSIDSLVKGE
-4859 DILNPGTREITL
+4859 KVQGKKIFEYNGITL
-4871 PNGTKIFLNKGQDKA
+4871 NTEFPLSNEQDKA
-4886 VNEVED
+4886 LKSLID
-4892 FLNDPNK
+4892 FALGDGK
-4899 DVFTLVGRGG
+4899 AMTLQGHAG
-4909 TGKTTIIN
+4909 TGKTSII
-4917 EALEGK
+4917 ALVEQYIKK
-4923 AFIAAAPT
+4923 AKPGSTFAYMAPT
-4931 NKAKDVIAK
+4931 HAATVQLGFNTSKYGNKDLPM
-4940 AIGDETLQKTFT
+4940 T
-4952 IDQILAS
+4952 LAS
-4959 SAQWVKGKK
+4959 SVYVHKFQG
-4968 VFIPDTKK
+4968 PLLT
-4976 IQIGKAPITRANIIV
+4976 GKAKNRLRGFPFIV
-4991 IDEASMIT
+4991 LDEASMTDDKDID
-4999 QQTLDW
+4999 TLVAAAS
-5005 ILKYKRPGA
+5005 KMGA
-5014 KIIFMGDNV
+5014 KVIFVGDSLQIPKVDKFNPKTKKVSKAFTSFPIANLSEVYRTSDDDILEMMGKIRSQNSFKEISIKENTDKLQFVTDIDFKNEFARDLNNNPEETMFIGYTNGNVKSFNKFARNVLGNDGEPKVGEQIIGYLGYANKQIERGD
-5023 QLAPVDT
+5023 LANAI
-5030 ESKVA
+5030 SY
-5035 TILSPVFKIPGAKLT
+5035 KIEGIEKL
-5050 ERMRQGE
+5050 ENG
-5057 DHPIVALTDLYA
+5057 L
-5069 KNVELFQNK
+5069 VELNINSK
-5078 KKGVPNPLPLD
+5078 LLSDLNKKGVDLTANPQVQYAQLSSSDTLD
-5089 ARKTNIDKVADSG
+5089 FELSKEQLEK
-5102 LVFANNFNDVIS
+5102 NNQLIS
-5114 SVISD
+5114 SIFAKVHALNLEY
-5119 IKKDEAN
+5119 KKR
-5126 GNFDNTKVIAYT
+5126 GNSFYGTYKDAIRDATAPLSMYNLGNDYIYNPSTGKMEIY
-5138 NKAVTNAN
+5138 NKKSPSPKHKNLNKNLSIEKGVDFGYAVT
-5146 KKIREILN
+5146 I
-5154 PDAKLKYDKGDV
+5154 
-5166 IIMKEAYLIDNT
+5166 
-5178 VVINNSETVKVVESV
+5178 
-5193 AMSKQDTRLGIKVSG
+5193 
-5208 VSTMV
+5208 
-5213 KNSKDYEIP
+5213 
-5222 MEILDD
+5222 
-5228 VSKALVKKKIN
+5228 
-5239 SLREAAIKN
+5239 
-5248 RSLWKNYYRAMDHVS
+5248 
-5263 ETYGNV
+5263 
-5269 DYGYAITSHKSQ
+5269 HKSQ
-5281 GSTYRNVYVMEN
+5281 GMTIPNVYFAVNTLKSVSDTKIINNGKQVSTEKN
-5293 DIMTTT
+5293 
-5299 GPSLQNKNQSMYV
+5299 SLYYV
-5312 ATSRASHKLT
+5312 AMSRASKKL
-5322 VISVANKKGA
+5322 VVASDNAVKKT
-5332 ELENLTADIEG
+5332 EIDLTDNVEDY
-5343 AIDMSSYDEGRNAP
+5343 IDMSSFDEGRNAP
-5357 IDLGSEP
+5357 IDLSSEP
-5364 YRGEDSGEDSDD
+5364 YGGEDSNDD
-5376 DIWGM
+5376 FDPFDM
-5381 LDGTN
+5381 LGDPN

-5444 AREIQAAY
+5444 ARGIQAAY

-5478 PRIEDTSEDA
+5478 PRIEDTLEDA
-5488 PMSMSERISK
+5488 PMSMSEKIYK

-5532 KKEHALTVRKEIVEA
+5532 KKEHALTVRKEIIEA

-5725 ARIKFKELDTLSTN
+5725 ARIKFKELDTLSAN

-5764 GDVVGRFSQDYF
+5764 GDIAGRFSQDYYI
-5776 DERRKQANIAK
+5776 ERRKQANIAK

-5799 QWKRDNEIIFDV
+5799 KWKKDNEIIFDV

-5821 KFDEAD
+5821 KFNEAD

-5866 IDIETKGEDIGT
+5866 IDIETKGEDVGT

-6146 TEEHKIKKKATEEM
+6146 AEEHKIKKKATEEI
-6160 AAVTERHNNEEITTE
+6160 AAVTEKHNNEEITTE
-6175 EYEAIIEEIEE
+6175 EYEAILEEIEE

-6372 EWEGNIDNL
+6372 EWEGSIDNL

-6435 RMEIENTDT
+6435 RWETESADT

-6492 KKGPMSEID
+6492 KAGPMSEID

-6544 IYRLETDLTFYTS
+6544 IYRLETDLTFYTNA
-6557 PESFEAL
+6557 ESFEAL
-6564 LQNPI
+6564 IQNPI

-6581 MGSVKDYLMGED
+6581 MGSVRDYLMGED

-6620 LKLKMHLGEELSEK
+6620 LKLKMHLGEDLSEK